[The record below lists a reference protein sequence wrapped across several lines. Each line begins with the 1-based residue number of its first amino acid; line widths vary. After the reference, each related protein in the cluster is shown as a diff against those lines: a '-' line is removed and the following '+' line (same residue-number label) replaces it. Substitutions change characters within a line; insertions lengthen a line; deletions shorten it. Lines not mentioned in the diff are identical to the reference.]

1 MSNNGKVILIS
12 NFHDEL
18 STNIEVW
25 GCIFDLAEGIKNFKQ
40 RVIFPDE
47 SKKDIHKIIDVKEEH
62 LKNLLE
68 IEETSQERLPR
79 NFRDAEKINYF

>member
-1 MSNNGKVILIS
+1 VTNDGKVILIS
-12 NFHDEL
+12 NFHDEH

-25 GCIFDLAEGIKNFKQ
+25 GCIYDLSEEIKNFKQ

-47 SKKDIHKIIDVKEEH
+47 SKKDIHKMIDGKEEL

-68 IEETSQERLPR
+68 IEETSQ
-79 NFRDAEKINYF
+79 